1 METIQ
6 GFAPFIDNQ
15 SEILVLGSFP
25 SVKSRQAGFYYGN
38 RQNRFWKV
46 LATTFEESLPLT
58 TKEKQEICRK
68 HKIAMWDV
76 VIESDLKGS
85 SDEVLK
91 NSILKIA
98 DLISLLNQYPNI
110 KKILCNGLLAYNL
123 FQKYYGD
130 KFKAVKMP
138 STSPANVRFDIGVWI
153 NEIKN

>member
-6 GFAPFIDNQ
+6 GFDPFIDNQ

-46 LATTFEESLPLT
+46 LATTFGESLPLT

-91 NSILKIA
+91 NSILK
-98 DLISLLNQYPNI
+98 LPT
-110 KKILCNGLLAYNL
+110 L
-123 FQKYYGD
+123 FLY
-130 KFKAVKMP
+130 
-138 STSPANVRFDIGVWI
+138 
-153 NEIKN
+153 